1 MQDYTL
7 HFQKGDEEMYAKELM
22 KDEKFLKLLGD
33 EVRYTKEIKK
43 LQEQLGA
50 GVTGGMTRQEKKDYE
65 KLNEEEKIDKYIDWN
80 QNINEELFI
89 AAEKLN
95 ETADDIYKMVNFNEV
110 MKNRDEILQKKISNS
125 YDGIS
130 KKEEFI
136 NKLVSNECELTIDK
150 ENKIVFIRD
159 KFTSAEAAVKLSDI
173 DQAIN
178 CNKLRDSVINKIASK
193 KNIAIKQGGET
204 KNKTKSR
211 EI

>member
-1 MQDYTL
+1 
-7 HFQKGDEEMYAKELM
+7 MYSKELM

-95 ETADDIYKMVNFNEV
+95 ETADDIYKMVQFNEI
-110 MKNRDEILQKKISNS
+110 MKNKDEILQKKISNS

-136 NKLVSNECELTIDK
+136 HRLMTNECALTIDK

-159 KFTSAEAAVKLSDI
+159 KVTNAEAAVKLSDI

-178 CNKLRDSVINKIASK
+178 CNKLRDSVMKKIASK
-193 KNIAIKQGGET
+193 KNIAVKQEGT
-204 KNKTKSR
+204 KKSKISSK

>member
-7 HFQKGDEEMYAKELM
+7 NFQKGDEEMYAKELM

-178 CNKLRDSVINKIASK
+178 CNKLRDSVIKKIASK
-193 KNIAIKQGGET
+193 KNIASKQGGET
-204 KNKTKSR
+204 KNITKSR